1 MTVDTQ
7 FSIFLAS
14 KPVVLA
20 SVCQELAQ
28 AKINVRAMSMMDSVE
43 HGVLRLVPADADKAR
58 KVLAKI
64 GMTVQ
69 ETQVLCLTLA
79 NRPGA
84 MADILIRLASAHVNL
99 SYAYVTGGAAGGKT
113 LSVLK
118 VDNLKKAQKALEGHK
133 MGSRDMNSKLRR
145 PTVRRR

>member
-7 FSIFLAS
+7 FSVFLAS

-20 SVCQELAQ
+20 YVCQELAQ

-69 ETQVLCLTLA
+69 ETQVLCVTLA

-84 MADILIRLASAHVNL
+84 MADILIRLATAHVNL
-99 SYAYVTGGAAGGKT
+99 SYAYVTGGATGGKT

-118 VDNLKKAQKALEGHK
+118 VDNLKKAQKALEGRK

-145 PTVRRR
+145 PSVLRR